1 MELIQFSSK
10 SIFKKKSNIKL
21 AKAGD
26 NQAFEVLINEQLT
39 ALYRVG
45 RGVLKSEEDIEDA
58 IQNTILTAFDK
69 LKYLR
74 EDKYF
79 KTWLIRI
86 LINECNKIYNY
97 NKRDVIESGEESY
110 TVDKSE
116 NMDLYDAIS
125 KLSDEF
131 KVATILYYFEDLT
144 YKEIS
149 KVLEVAE
156 GTVKSRLFRSREKL
170 YQILKDKS

>member
-45 RGVLKSEEDIEDA
+45 RGILKSEEDIEDA

-79 KTWLIRI
+79 KTWLIHQRRAGPG
-86 LINECNKIYNY
+86 Y
-97 NKRDVIESGEESY
+97 
-110 TVDKSE
+110 
-116 NMDLYDAIS
+116 
-125 KLSDEF
+125 
-131 KVATILYYFEDLT
+131 
-144 YKEIS
+144 
-149 KVLEVAE
+149 
-156 GTVKSRLFRSREKL
+156 
-170 YQILKDKS
+170 